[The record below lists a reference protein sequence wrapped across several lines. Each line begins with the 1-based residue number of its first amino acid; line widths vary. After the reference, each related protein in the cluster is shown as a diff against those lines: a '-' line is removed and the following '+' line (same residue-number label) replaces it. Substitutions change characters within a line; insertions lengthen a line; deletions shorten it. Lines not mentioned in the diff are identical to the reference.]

1 MKRIVKLLFL
11 SLIILNSCDENEN
24 TITDSWER
32 YIRNPVFRDTVLNV
46 SYEYEIAS
54 DAHVFFDEHSSL
66 KMIYTG
72 EIDEKVSIKL
82 ATGSSWSNWTKEK
95 DLLYKPN
102 ATGSDTYKETP
113 FYRKST
119 SGKHQIY
126 YIGYNNEYT
135 YEAQIFLAESDSL
148 TGEYYQYPQP
158 IVPKGMI
165 AGKNVY
171 CITSPSILN
180 YEGNLH
186 IVFIGWNAPPNEV
199 TEVWILGAKST
210 DEGHSWS
217 DFQLVDTKIGMEG
230 QVTKTPD
237 GNFVAVRTG
246 EYMNKEAIFYS
257 TSSHPFGPW
266 TESKEPILIQA
277 GAPYEKDEIIAA
289 QITIDINTGK
299 QYLFYTGADYQK
311 GYWIMMATKE

>member
-1 MKRIVKLLFL
+1 M
-11 SLIILNSCDENEN
+11 NSCDENEN

-32 YIRNPVFRDTVLNV
+32 HIRNPVSRDTVLNV

-113 FYRKST
+113 FYRKSA

-126 YIGYNNEYT
+126 YIGYNNEDT

-158 IVPKGMI
+158 IVPKGMN

-180 YEGNLH
+180 YEGNLY

-299 QYLFYTGADYQK
+299 RYLFYTGADYQK
-311 GYWIMMATKE
+311 GYWIMMTTKE